1 MTGPLSRLTHLEC
14 TACGRRQNADELH
27 TTCPAC
33 GKVLYARYDLD
44 AVRRALP
51 RDALAGREPS
61 LWRYRELLPVR
72 DARHIVTLGEGMTP
86 LLSAPRLGAALGC
99 SALWVKDEGVNPTGS
114 FKARGQAVAVSRA
127 LELGARTLAIPS
139 AGNAGGAMAAYAA
152 RAGAPAQVFMPRD
165 VPPANVAECVL
176 YGAHLHLV
184 AGLIGDCG
192 RLVRQGVAV
201 HGWFDLSTLREPY
214 RQEGKKTMGYEIAEQ
229 LGWTL
234 PDAIIY
240 PTGGGTGIVG
250 MWKAFEEMEELGWID
265 GRRPKMISVQ
275 AAGCAPI
282 VRAFEHGERNAEPW
296 QDAHTAASGLRVPA
310 AIGDYLMLDAIR
322 ASGGTALAVSDEA
335 MIADMRAL
343 AVEEGISAAPEGAA
357 TLAALRLLLARG
369 ALRAD
374 ERIVLFNTGAAW
386 KYTELVPMPELP
398 VLDPD
403 DPRAL
408 EDGATER

>member
-192 RLVRQGVAV
+192 RLVRQGVAA

-250 MWKAFEEMEELGWID
+250 MWKAFEEMEQLGWID

-335 MIADMRAL
+335 MLADMRAL

-374 ERIVLFNTGAAW
+374 DRIVLFNTGAAW